1 MSYPIV
7 AVQTSETFIIP
18 SMEESVYDVADWI
31 ERYIDDSVATA
42 AENRNVQSIEA
53 EINRQLFNVTFEYKE
68 PEDENALGYYEMEVT
83 SARDTDFPEGHH
95 LHRHTGN
102 MESPAGQ
109 QLVKCLT
116 EDIFAIA

>member
-53 EINRQLFNVTFEYKE
+53 EIDHQLFNVTFEYKE
-68 PEDENALGYYEMEVT
+68 PEDGNALGYYEMEI
-83 SARDTDFPEGHH
+83 SSLRDTDFPEGHR
-95 LHRHTGN
+95 LHRQTGN

-109 QLVKCLT
+109 QLIKCLT
-116 EDIFAIA
+116 EGIFAIA

>member
-7 AVQTSETFIIP
+7 AVQASETFIIP

-68 PEDENALGYYEMEVT
+68 PENENALGYYEMEVT

-109 QLVKCLT
+109 QLIKCLT

>member
-18 SMEESVYDVADWI
+18 SMEESIYDVADWI

-68 PEDENALGYYEMEVT
+68 PENENALGYYEMEVT

-109 QLVKCLT
+109 QLIKCLT

>member
-31 ERYIDDSVATA
+31 ECYIDDSVATA

-109 QLVKCLT
+109 QLIKCLT

>member
-18 SMEESVYDVADWI
+18 SMEESVYDVAGWI

-109 QLVKCLT
+109 QLIKCLT

>member
-1 MSYPIV
+1 MSYPII
-7 AVQTSETFIIP
+7 AVQASETFIIQ

-31 ERYIDDSVATA
+31 ERYIDDSVATT

-68 PEDENALGYYEMEVT
+68 PENENALGYYEMEVT

-109 QLVKCLT
+109 QLIKCLT

>member
-7 AVQTSETFIIP
+7 AVQASETFIIP

-53 EINRQLFNVTFEYKE
+53 EIDHQLFNVTFEYKE
-68 PEDENALGYYEMEVT
+68 PEDENALGYYEMEI
-83 SARDTDFPEGHH
+83 SSLRDTDFPEGHH
-95 LHRHTGN
+95 LHRQTGN

-109 QLVKCLT
+109 QLIKCLT

>member
-42 AENRNVQSIEA
+42 AEARNVQSIEA
-53 EINRQLFNVTFEYKE
+53 EIDHQLFNVTFEYKE

-83 SARDTDFPEGHH
+83 PARDTDFPEGHH
-95 LHRHTGN
+95 LHRQAGN
-102 MESPAGQ
+102 LNSTAGQ
-109 QLVKCLT
+109 RLIKCLT
-116 EDIFAIA
+116 EDIFTLA

>member
-7 AVQTSETFIIP
+7 AVHTSETFIIP

-53 EINRQLFNVTFEYKE
+53 EIDHQLFNVTFEYKE

-83 SARDTDFPEGHH
+83 PARDTNFPAGHP

-109 QLVKCLT
+109 QLIKCLT

>member
-53 EINRQLFNVTFEYKE
+53 EINRQLFS
-68 PEDENALGYYEMEVT
+68 M
-83 SARDTDFPEGHH
+83 
-95 LHRHTGN
+95 
-102 MESPAGQ
+102 SPSNIRNPRTKTPWATT
-109 QLVKCLT
+109 KWK
-116 EDIFAIA
+116 

>member
-18 SMEESVYDVADWI
+18 SMEESIYDVADWI
-31 ERYIDDSVATA
+31 ERYIDNSVATA

-53 EINRQLFNVTFEYKE
+53 EIDHQLFNVTFEYKE

-83 SARDTDFPEGHH
+83 PARDTDFPEGHH

-102 MESPAGQ
+102 MESTAGH
-109 QLVKCLT
+109 QLIKCLT
-116 EDIFAIA
+116 EDIFALA

>member
-95 LHRHTGN
+95 LHRRTGN

-109 QLVKCLT
+109 QLIKCLT

>member
-83 SARDTDFPEGHH
+83 SARDTNFPAGHP

-109 QLVKCLT
+109 QLIKCLT